1 MCGMNKK
8 LKIGILGCANIA
20 EKYAINAFKAIN
32 NAEVV
37 GIASRDPEKAKKWAS
52 RFNIRAEQSYDA
64 MIASS
69 GIDAVYI
76 PLPIGLHEEWV
87 IGAASAG
94 KHIIC
99 EKSLTDSF
107 DSALK
112 IIESCRSNGVVLYE
126 NFMSDFHPQHEK
138 VLASIKSGKI
148 GRPFVFR
155 SNFGF
160 NLSDKHNFRF
170 DKKLGGGSLNDEG
183 AHLVFMARKIF
194 GEEPITVT
202 CNLLH
207 KKADGVDIQG
217 SAMLEFPEARTAL
230 LAFSYCS
237 EYQNNYSVWGSQGII
252 NVASAYSIAPRV
264 RPSLSLIKIE
274 NYKEVVTDIKVS
286 AVNQFELIFHDFCDT
301 VLNKGKRAKK
311 IASIYKQ
318 ILAQA
323 KVLEAMRRSS
333 VENRKVVVNEIRD

>member
-148 GRPFVFR
+148 GRPF
-155 SNFGF
+155 
-160 NLSDKHNFRF
+160 
-170 DKKLGGGSLNDEG
+170 
-183 AHLVFMARKIF
+183 
-194 GEEPITVT
+194 
-202 CNLLH
+202 
-207 KKADGVDIQG
+207 
-217 SAMLEFPEARTAL
+217 
-230 LAFSYCS
+230 
-237 EYQNNYSVWGSQGII
+237 
-252 NVASAYSIAPRV
+252 
-264 RPSLSLIKIE
+264 
-274 NYKEVVTDIKVS
+274 
-286 AVNQFELIFHDFCDT
+286 
-301 VLNKGKRAKK
+301 
-311 IASIYKQ
+311 
-318 ILAQA
+318 
-323 KVLEAMRRSS
+323 
-333 VENRKVVVNEIRD
+333 